1 MLFKQN
7 MFAVGRFFRLLDDN
21 NVVSLTN
28 IALMIVIGKLAI
40 TPSMAIPEIGAL
52 MLGVLNYSYKRYIR
66 HKEPKPEVMAKK
78 QKSEI
83 KELRDVTDS
92 LKDKIGKISAALSIM
107 PRR

>member
-1 MLFKQN
+1 VSFKQS
-7 MFAVGRFFRLLDDN
+7 MFAIGRFFRLLDDS
-21 NVVSLTN
+21 NVISLTN
-28 IALMIVIGKLAI
+28 IALMIVIGKLAV
-40 TPSMAIPEIGAL
+40 TPSLSIPEIGAL
-52 MLGVLNYSYKRYIR
+52 LLGLLNYSYKRYIR
-66 HKEPKPEVMAKK
+66 YKEPKPEVIASK